1 MTVDRPLRAEA
12 PDELNLPRLDAN
24 AARPIDFQPDG
35 PGVKRLKRKAVITV
49 VAVVATGTLFA
60 FGDAFKRAAL
70 PGPPEREASTPAPQP
85 SDMITGMPASYDGLT
100 RGTTKLGPGKSGE
113 FSSTELAYDRNL
125 RAAPTLQP
133 GLQRTAA
140 IPQPSAEER
149 EIERQNVERL
159 KREGQARQAGTQ
171 FASGTAPAGPAAY
184 PGDEVLRQRL
194 AEQQRLQQGLPSQPG
209 ITPIFAVVA
218 ERDTNNR
225 QDDKSEFQSRRRGN
239 ETVLQQQVVAA
250 PTGPVIGAG
259 TVIPG
264 VFLTGIN
271 SDLPGQ
277 ITGQV
282 SQNVYDSVT
291 GTRLLIPQGSMLIGE
306 YDAKVTYGQQRVL
319 LVWNRIRLPNG
330 SSISLEGMPGVDLS
344 GYAGA
349 SDQVNNHWLKLAT
362 GVIFGSLLGA
372 GTQVTQ
378 GSTST
383 LNPSFAQLAV
393 QGAGQSVNQA
403 GQDLARKNLGIQPT
417 LEIRPGMR
425 FNVFVTK
432 DVGMPAYKP

>member
-1 MTVDRPLRAEA
+1 MVNRPLRAEA
-12 PDELNLPRLDAN
+12 PDERNSPRLNAN
-24 AARPIDFQPDG
+24 AARPINFKPDG
-35 PGVKRLKRKAVITV
+35 PGVKRLKRRAVITV

-60 FGDAFKRAAL
+60 VGNALKPAAS
-70 PGPPEREASTPAPQP
+70 PEPSEREAGTPAPQP
-85 SDMITGMPASYDGLT
+85 SDVVTGMPASYDGLA
-100 RGTTKLGPGKSGE
+100 RGTPKLGPSKNGE
-113 FSSTELAYDRNL
+113 FGSTELAYDRNL

-133 GLQRTAA
+133 GSQRAA
-140 IPQPSAEER
+140 ANPQPSAEER
-149 EIERQNVERL
+149 ELEHQNVERL

-171 FASGTAPAGPAAY
+171 FASGAASGGPAPY

-194 AEQQRLQQGLPSQPG
+194 AELQRLQQGAPGQPG
-209 ITPIFAVVA
+209 VAPIFAAGA
-218 ERDTNNR
+218 ERDASNR
-225 QDDKSEFQSRRRGN
+225 QDDKTDFLSRPRGT
-239 ETVLQQQVVAA
+239 EAVLQQRVVAA
-250 PTGPVIGAG
+250 PAGPVIGAG

-291 GTRLLIPQGSMLIGE
+291 GTQLLIPQGAMLIGE

-349 SDQVNNHWLKLAT
+349 SDQVNNHWLKLTT

-372 GTQVTQ
+372 GTQVAQ

-383 LNPSFAQLAV
+383 ANPSFGQLAA

-403 GQDLARKNLGIQPT
+403 GQDLTRKNLGIQPT

-432 DVGMPAYKP
+432 DIGMPAYQP